1 MDTTDALKA
10 SMSGTPVKPLRC
22 TMKKDEVKDALLTL
36 VLVLVLQ
43 GDFQQ
48 SKDYIQKLSE
58 TCAQDSS
65 GDHAFGG
72 VSMHS
77 SGGSFG
83 TGDAASMQGTSEFS
97 SLLVD
102 FVVCTLEFLE
112 LSLGF
117 SPSFVVLVLMR
128 TEQTACETS
137 DVAGMK
143 WCQKELWPFLQAR
156 QNELVHRI
164 IALKF
169 R

>member
-1 MDTTDALKA
+1 
-10 SMSGTPVKPLRC
+10 
-22 TMKKDEVKDALLTL
+22 MKKDEVKDALLTL

-58 TCAQDSS
+58 TCAQSSS
-65 GDHAFGG
+65 GDRAFGS
-72 VSMHS
+72 VSA
-77 SGGSFG
+77 GA
-83 TGDAASMQGTSEFS
+83 GDAVPMQGASEFS

-102 FVVCTLEFLE
+102 FVVCAR
-112 LSLGF
+112 LSLSLSLFLLVFRF
-117 SPSFVVLVLMR
+117 SHQLVWCLAR
-128 TEQTACETS
+128 CGRGQTACETS

-143 WCQKELWPFLQAR
+143 WCQQELWPFLQAR